1 MNDYPIDDIENEDTD
16 IEIIPKKE
24 KVVES
29 KKRKSV
35 VDNFDWTNVDGFFE
49 RIDDRIK
56 YPEKDSQIQRKSRNY
71 L

>member
-35 VDNFDWTNVDGFFE
+35 VDNFDWTNVDGFF
-49 RIDDRIK
+49 
-56 YPEKDSQIQRKSRNY
+56 
-71 L
+71 